1 MFGSQILEVAIG
13 LVLLFLL
20 LSLICS
26 SIKEGV
32 ESFMKYRARDLESGL
47 REIFNDPDGK
57 TMIPKFYS
65 HPLIYGL
72 FKGRFDPHDLGKL
85 PSYIPSQTFAHA
97 VLDLYKQEPE
107 NEQLKRVLTPLLQ
120 AAGADFR
127 RAQANVEEWYNGAMD
142 RVSGWYKRRTQKV
155 IAVLGFAI
163 AFGLNIDCIAIA
175 RYLNVT
181 PASRSA
187 LMDQASKVAPSGT
200 NPFDTLSTVVHVG
213 DIPIGWTTNKRP
225 LDSSLAWRAFPTG
238 FGDWLLK
245 IAGLLATSLAIS
257 LGAPFWFD
265 VLNKFMVVRST
276 VKPEEKSRAETS
288 KD

>member
-26 SIKEGV
+26 SIKEGL

-47 REIFNDPDGK
+47 REIFNDPDGTK
-57 TMIPKFYS
+57 MIPKFYE
-65 HPLIYGL
+65 HPLIFGL
-72 FKGRFDPHDLGKL
+72 FKGNFDPKDLGKL
-85 PSYIPSQTFAHA
+85 PSYIPSRTFAHV

-107 NEQLKRVLTPLLQ
+107 NDRLKRILAPLLEE
-120 AAGADFR
+120 AGADFR
-127 RAQANVEEWYNGAMD
+127 RAQTNVEEWYNSAMD
-142 RVSGWYKRRTQKV
+142 RVSGWYKRRTQKI
-155 IAVLGFAI
+155 IAAVGFAI
-163 AFGLNIDCIAIA
+163 ALGLNVDCIAIA

-187 LMDQASKVAPSGT
+187 LIEQARNITPSGS
-200 NPFDTLSTVVHVG
+200 NPFEAISTTVRVS
-213 DIPIGWTTNKRP
+213 DIPIGWMKRTNG
-225 LDSSLAWRAFPTG
+225 LEGSLTWRAFPAG

-245 IAGLLATSLAIS
+245 LAGLIGTALAVA

-276 VKPEEKSRAETS
+276 VKPEEKSRSEPS